1 MGLNRFAKDT
11 VSQFAFTSGRA
22 RPRAASL
29 LAAGFAA
36 LAIVL
41 AAACDDDGTGSKR
54 TVARV
59 DVTASAATL
68 EAGKTLQL
76 VAVAYDRSNRAL
88 TGKTFSWASSSD
100 AFATVAQNGMVT
112 GRAAGPVTISAATD
126 GVTGTFA
133 LTISAVPVVQPPVAT
148 RVAVVPTFST
158 VDAGGTSTLRAA
170 ALAANG
176 DTVRG
181 TVFNWSA
188 IPQAAATVSAAGVVT
203 GVAPGQALV
212 VAQAGNLADSAV
224 VAVLGPRTLL
234 STAFPGGSIR
244 SSVAAG
250 QTFTVPVVLDLSKV
264 GSNGDL
270 GSAQFDLVFDPAV
283 LQYVSAASTLQGA
296 AETNLVSAGRVRF
309 AFAGTSVQGSPRP
322 TLTTLTFRVVAGAAA
337 GTQTLLNLGY
347 TVAPTSTS
355 FAAYEIPLAVSGI
368 VRVAAP

>member
-1 MGLNRFAKDT
+1 M
-11 VSQFAFTSGRA
+11 SQFAFTSGRV

-29 LAAGFAA
+29 LAACLA
-36 LAIVL
+36 AIVL
-41 AAACDDDGTGSKR
+41 AAGCDDDDNGTGSNR

-59 DVTASAATL
+59 AVTASAATL

-88 TGKTFSWASSSD
+88 TGKTFSWSSSSD
-100 AFATVAQNGMVT
+100 ALATVAQDGMVT
-112 GRAAGPVTISAATD
+112 GRAAGPVTITAATEGVSGTLALTVSAA
-126 GVTGTFA
+126 
-133 LTISAVPVVQPPVAT
+133 PQPVAA
-148 RVAVVPTFST
+148 RVAVVPTFAT

-181 TVFNWSA
+181 AAFTWTA
-188 IPQAAATVSAAGVVT
+188 TPQAAATVNTAGVVT
-203 GVAPGQALV
+203 GVARGLALV
-212 VAQAGNLADSAV
+212 EARAGNLADSAV
-224 VAVLGPRTLL
+224 VAVLGPSTLL
-234 STAFPGGSIR
+234 STAFPAGSIR
-244 SSVAAG
+244 TSVAAG
-250 QTFTVPVVLDLSKV
+250 QTFTVPVVLDMSKL

-296 AETNLVSAGRVRF
+296 SETNLVSAGRVRF
-309 AFAGTSVQGSPRP
+309 AFAGTSVQGNPRP
-322 TLTTLTFRVVAGAAA
+322 TLVTLTFRVAAGAAA
-337 GTQTLLNLGY
+337 GTQTLLDLTY

-355 FAAYEIPLAVSGI
+355 FAAYEIPLAVDGI

>member
-1 MGLNRFAKDT
+1 M
-11 VSQFAFTSGRA
+11 SQFAFTTGRA

-36 LAIVL
+36 LALVL
-41 AAACDDDGTGSKR
+41 AAACDDDDGTGSGR

-59 DVTASAATL
+59 AVTASAATL

-76 VAVAYDRSNRAL
+76 VAVAYDRRNRAL

-100 AFATVAQNGMVT
+100 ALATVAQDGTVT
-112 GRAAGPVTISAATD
+112 GRAAGPVTISAASE
-126 GVTGTFA
+126 GVTGTLA
-133 LTISAVPVVQPPVAT
+133 LTISAAPQPVAT
-148 RVAVVPTFST
+148 RVAVVPSFAT

-181 TVFNWSA
+181 AAFTWTA
-188 IPQAAATVSAAGVVT
+188 TPQAAATVSTAGVVT
-203 GVAPGQALV
+203 GVAPGLALV
-212 VAQAGNLADSAV
+212 VARAGTLADSAA

-234 STAFPGGSIR
+234 STAFPGSSIR
-244 SSVAAG
+244 TSVAAG

-322 TLTTLTFRVVAGAAA
+322 TLTTLTFRVAAGAAA
-337 GTQTLLNLGY
+337 GTQTLLNLVY
-347 TVAPTSTS
+347 TVAPTNTS
-355 FAAYEIPLAVSGI
+355 FVAYEIPLAVGGV